1 MKKLFAWIWLVAIY
15 ASFIAPLSLTANA
28 QKSRVKTMPT
38 NTNQNTP
45 NMPNGLQFRLSEGI
59 TGAET
64 REKQPLPETNPLSQ
78 NETGNL
84 LKRIPV
90 IKPEAGDKTD
100 FAKRAGTLPA
110 PKTGKQIPVKFPAPE
125 QINPT
130 NIDQSKLPLE
140 VVRFSP
146 AGEVKLAPD
155 LNVTFSQPMVAVTSQ
170 EEAAQIVPVQVTS
183 LPEGNWRW
191 LGTKTLM
198 FDTKSRFPM
207 ATKFT
212 ARVPAGTK
220 SANNQILQKDVVWT
234 FTTPPPKVET
244 MLPQN
249 QIVRRD
255 ALMFVSFDQEINAEA
270 VIKTISVTAQGKR
283 LPIRPATQAEIEA
296 DASISYYAKT
306 VQPKRWLAFRAVNSD
321 GLTENAL
328 PGASAITVT
337 IEKGTTSAEGPLTTM
352 QAQSFGFQ
360 TYSPLKFQKAVCGW
374 EGNPNCSPFEQWF
387 LQFSNQID
395 TANFTAEMV
404 KIEPAIENL
413 KIYRVGNNIYIQ
425 GYKKG
430 RTTYKITV
438 DGALKDVFGQT
449 LGAPATA
456 TIKVG
461 SAPVSLYSQ
470 GGTMVVLDPNATPA
484 FSVYSTNQT
493 SIKVK
498 LYSVQPMDWKAFQEY
513 FRRINYDDSTK
524 KPQIPGRLISD
535 KVVSITSKPDEMVE
549 TRVDLREALT
559 GGFGNVIIDIEP
571 SVKRDKY
578 DRTRIFTWAQSTNIG
593 LDAFVD
599 YQELVGF
606 ATDLKTGKPLS
617 GVELSIYPNGK
628 MVSGERSA
636 VSSEETAD
644 GGQSWWEWLSSWGVS
659 DDAIKETQTIDEN
672 GEIAETETILEAQT
686 NQTGANGVLRLP
698 LPETAANQ
706 QNVLIARKGK
716 DVAFLP
722 ENTDYY
728 WQETGNWYR
737 KPQTDSLRWFV
748 FDDRKMYRPNEE
760 VSVKGYI
767 RKITAG
773 KLGDV
778 EGLQDAASG
787 LNYIVRDSRGNEIA
801 KGAGNLNAFG
811 AFDFKFKLPDNM
823 NLGSANI
830 ELNTKSSLP
839 GYQHYHN
846 FQIQEF
852 RRPEFEV
859 SAKVESEA
867 PHFVKESANVAVE
880 AKYFA
885 GGGLANAEMNWTVT
899 ANQTNYTPP
908 NRSDFT
914 FGTWIPWWRI
924 YDYNGGGYRGGGT
937 TQTFK
942 GVTDASGKHLLKIDF
957 ESVNPPRPY
966 SVVASAAVQ
975 DVNRQTWSSST
986 SLLVHPSELY
996 VGIRTPRSFV
1006 QKGENIEVES
1016 IVSDIDGKLIAN
1028 RDVEI
1033 TARLKDW
1040 IFDKGAWKEETIDEQ
1055 ICNIKSSEK
1064 PEKCQFVAK
1073 QGGRYTITA
1082 RVTDDRERPNESELT
1097 IWIPGGKT
1105 PPKRNVEQ
1113 EEAQIIPDKK
1123 DYAPGDAAEILVISP
1138 FPQAEGVLTLRRD
1151 GLVKTERFSMKESSI
1166 TLKIPLEEKYL
1177 PNITVQVDLV
1187 GAAVRTND
1195 KGETDAKLSKRPAFA
1210 SGNINLPISTESRKL
1225 TVVAE
1230 PKDKTIEPGGATK
1243 IDVEVKD
1250 FRGEPVANSE
1260 VAIVVVDESVLALSG
1275 YSIADPLGIFYT
1287 ARGAGVTDYHLR
1299 KDVLLG
1305 NPEDVKSPP
1314 PPPSLTT
1321 ADASVGNVFSS
1332 KQIQSLPVNSRT
1344 MKAESL
1350 MEMDSRNSAPTV

>member
-1 MKKLFAWIWLVAIY
+1 MKKLFAWIWLLAIY
-15 ASFIAPLSLTANA
+15 ASLIVPLSSAMNA

-38 NTNQNTP
+38 NTNQ

-64 REKQPLPETNPLSQ
+64 REKQPVAETNPLSAG
-78 NETGNL
+78 ETGNL
-84 LKRIPV
+84 LKRIPA
-90 IKPEAGDKTD
+90 IKSEANDQTD

-125 QINPT
+125 QINPA
-130 NIDQSKLPLE
+130 NVDSSKKTLE

-146 AGEVKLAPD
+146 EGAVKLAPD

-170 EEAAQIVPVQVTS
+170 EEAAQIVPVQLSPNV
-183 LPEGNWRW
+183 EGKWRW

-198 FDTKSRFPM
+198 FDATKRFPM
-207 ATKFT
+207 ATKYT

-220 SANNQILQKDVVWT
+220 SATGQVLGKDVVWT

-244 MLPQN
+244 IIPQN

-255 ALMFVSFDQEINAEA
+255 ALIFVSFDQEINAEA

-283 LPIRPATQAEIEA
+283 LPIRLATQAEIEA
-296 DASISYYAKT
+296 DTSISYYAKT

-328 PGASAITVT
+328 PGAAKITVT
-337 IEKGTTSAEGPLTTM
+337 IEKGTPSAEGPLTTA
-352 QAQSFGFQ
+352 QPQSFNFE

-374 EGNPNCSPFEQWF
+374 ETNPNCSPFEQWY
-387 LQFSNQID
+387 LQFNNQID
-395 TANFTAEMV
+395 TASFAAEMV
-404 KIEPAIENL
+404 KIEPAIEGL
-413 KIYRVGNNIYIQ
+413 KIYPGGNYIYVQ

-430 RTTYKITV
+430 RTTYKITI
-438 DGALKDVFGQT
+438 DGALKDIFGQT

-456 TIKVG
+456 AIKVG
-461 SAPVSLYSQ
+461 SAETNLYAQ
-470 GGTMVVLDPNATPA
+470 GGTMVVLDPNAKPA

-493 SIKVK
+493 SVKVR
-498 LYSVQPMDWKAFQEY
+498 LYRVEPTDWKAFQEY

-524 KPQIPGRLISD
+524 KPTIPGKLISAT
-535 KVVSITSKPDEMVE
+535 VVAIASKPDEMVE
-549 TRVDLREALT
+549 TRIDLSEALN

-571 SVKRDKY
+571 TVRRNQY

-628 MVSGERSA
+628 QIVQSPKSNVQSPNA
-636 VSSEETAD
+636 VS
-644 GGQSWWEWLSSWGVS
+644 SWWEWLTSWGVS
-659 DDAIKETQTIDEN
+659 DDGIKETQTIDEN
-672 GEIAETETILEAQT
+672 GEVAETETILEAQT
-686 NQTGANGVLRLP
+686 NQTGANGILRLP
-698 LPETAANQ
+698 LPEAAANQ
-706 QNVLIARKGK
+706 QNILIARKGK

-728 WQETGNWYR
+728 WQETGNWYK

-760 VSVKGYI
+760 VAVKGYI

-787 LNYIVRDSRGNEIA
+787 LSYIVRDSRGNEIA
-801 KGAGNLNAFG
+801 KGVADLNAFG

-823 NLGSANI
+823 NLGGANV

-885 GGGLANAEMNWTVT
+885 GGGLANAETNWTVT
-899 ANQTNYTPP
+899 ATPTNYTPP

-914 FGTWIPWWRI
+914 FGTWIPWWRS
-924 YDYNGGGYRGGGT
+924 YDYDNYRGGGT

-957 ESVNPPRPY
+957 EAVNPPRPY

-986 SLLVHPSELY
+986 SLLVH
-996 VGIRTPRSFV
+996 
-1006 QKGENIEVES
+1006 
-1016 IVSDIDGKLIAN
+1016 
-1028 RDVEI
+1028 
-1033 TARLKDW
+1033 
-1040 IFDKGAWKEETIDEQ
+1040 
-1055 ICNIKSSEK
+1055 
-1064 PEKCQFVAK
+1064 
-1073 QGGRYTITA
+1073 
-1082 RVTDDRERPNESELT
+1082 
-1097 IWIPGGKT
+1097 
-1105 PPKRNVEQ
+1105 
-1113 EEAQIIPDKK
+1113 
-1123 DYAPGDAAEILVISP
+1123 
-1138 FPQAEGVLTLRRD
+1138 
-1151 GLVKTERFSMKESSI
+1151 
-1166 TLKIPLEEKYL
+1166 
-1177 PNITVQVDLV
+1177 
-1187 GAAVRTND
+1187 
-1195 KGETDAKLSKRPAFA
+1195 
-1210 SGNINLPISTESRKL
+1210 
-1225 TVVAE
+1225 
-1230 PKDKTIEPGGATK
+1230 
-1243 IDVEVKD
+1243 
-1250 FRGEPVANSE
+1250 
-1260 VAIVVVDESVLALSG
+1260 
-1275 YSIADPLGIFYT
+1275 
-1287 ARGAGVTDYHLR
+1287 
-1299 KDVLLG
+1299 
-1305 NPEDVKSPP
+1305 
-1314 PPPSLTT
+1314 
-1321 ADASVGNVFSS
+1321 
-1332 KQIQSLPVNSRT
+1332 
-1344 MKAESL
+1344 
-1350 MEMDSRNSAPTV
+1350 